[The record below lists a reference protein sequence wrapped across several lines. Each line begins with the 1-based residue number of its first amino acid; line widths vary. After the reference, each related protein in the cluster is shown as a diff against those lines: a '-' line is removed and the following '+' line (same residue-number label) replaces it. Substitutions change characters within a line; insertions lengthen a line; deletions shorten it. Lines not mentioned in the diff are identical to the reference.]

1 MSTEL
6 PAHARKLSLGRTIV
20 AVLWSFIGLRSR
32 QQFNR
37 DVAELNPVY
46 LIVVGLVLALCFV
59 LGLVALVNWVVAQ
72 PIAL

>member
-1 MSTEL
+1 MSTGL
-6 PAHARKLSLGRTIV
+6 PAHARKLSLGRTVV

>member
-1 MSTEL
+1 MSAEL